1 MRRNQMM
8 SNAWQF
14 GRRTTLFRNTLTI
27 HRWPMTRL
35 DSFFVDAGFCIA
47 RSDWR
52 TYPRAPCRTRYSLRQ
67 ESQQEVFESCCVC
80 NNDRETQFGTGV
92 AGMTPLDVM
101 WVGLGGG
108 LGSLL
113 RWWTGRV
120 VGEHYH
126 GDFPLGTFLINVSG
140 AFAIGYLSVLFKV
153 DWRDRYGTALNAG
166 VLTGVLGGYTT
177 FSSMQLDAVKLA
189 GKRGRVPA
197 ASYLLLSVLVGQ
209 LAAALGGTLALAQG

>member
-1 MRRNQMM
+1 
-8 SNAWQF
+8 
-14 GRRTTLFRNTLTI
+14 
-27 HRWPMTRL
+27 
-35 DSFFVDAGFCIA
+35 
-47 RSDWR
+47 
-52 TYPRAPCRTRYSLRQ
+52 
-67 ESQQEVFESCCVC
+67 
-80 NNDRETQFGTGV
+80 
-92 AGMTPLDVM
+92 MTPLDVM

-113 RWWTGRV
+113 RWFTGRV

-126 GDFPLGTFLINVSG
+126 GDFPVGTFLINVSG
-140 AFAIGYLSVLFKV
+140 AFAIGYLSVLFNV
-153 DWRDRYGTALNAG
+153 DWRDRHGTALNAG

-209 LAAALGGTLALAQG
+209 LAAALGSTLARAPG